1 MALIKCPE
9 CGKEISDKSPACIH
23 CGFPLELLK
32 SSPSSGIDETTV
44 EKDTDKDVEDDTLC
58 EKGYS
63 LELLDYG
70 NKKVQ
75 VANATDSYTEKIKC
89 PICGSPDIKKLSS
102 KSKTGSIA
110 LWVIFSREADK
121 QWRCNSCGSEW

>member
-1 MALIKCPE
+1 MALIRCPE

-32 SSPSSGIDETTV
+32 SSSGSGIDETTV
-44 EKDTDKDVEDDTLC
+44 EKDTGKDVEDDTLC

-63 LELLDYG
+63 LESLDYG
-70 NKKVQ
+70 NEKVQ
-75 VANATDSYTEKIKC
+75 AENAADSYTEKIKC
-89 PICGSPDIKKLSS
+89 PTCGSPDIKKISG
-102 KSKTGSIA
+102 KSKTGSVA

-121 QWRCNSCGSEW
+121 HWRCNSCGSEW